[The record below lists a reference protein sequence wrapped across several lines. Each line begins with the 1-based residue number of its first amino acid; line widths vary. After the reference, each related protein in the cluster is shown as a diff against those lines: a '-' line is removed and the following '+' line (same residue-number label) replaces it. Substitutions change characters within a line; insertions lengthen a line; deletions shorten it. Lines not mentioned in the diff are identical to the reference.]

1 MASLAEGDRVVVDF
15 MKAAG
20 KVRYFGTSH
29 FALGTWVGLE
39 LDEAVGKNNGSVSGV
54 RYFDCVNLHGLFVRP
69 TALRK
74 EGSLSEAEDQN
85 DHEGRLWV
93 GTRSADDMA
102 RDAVSDV
109 AKQLHAIVDDARELC
124 ATARRGLVAQSD
136 QHNSPSGEEANSHEQ
151 DQTVN
156 SVLSVL
162 LQGAAMKRNSLTT
175 AADVS
180 ARRTSLRALGE
191 VLCVGESSG
200 SSGKSDTSAESP
212 VQDTRAVAALAAP
225 RPVVGFTSRRQS
237 EEEIGPRLDSFMGDG
252 FLRGA
257 LKSSRGAKE
266 PDIIVHPPQRG
277 SMGAASGGQKLSIVV
292 EVQDA
297 YGTTSQHI
305 NFSELRG
312 GEVPPLGSVL
322 DAVVHQ
328 VVRASMQAAVNNSS

>member
-1 MASLAEGDRVVVDF
+1 
-15 MKAAG
+15 
-20 KVRYFGTSH
+20 
-29 FALGTWVGLE
+29 
-39 LDEAVGKNNGSVSGV
+39 
-54 RYFDCVNLHGLFVRP
+54 
-69 TALRK
+69 
-74 EGSLSEAEDQN
+74 
-85 DHEGRLWV
+85 
-93 GTRSADDMA
+93 MA

-266 PDIIVHPPQRG
+266 PDIIVSPTTARLHGRSVWRPEVEHCGGGAGCVRYHVTAHQFLRTSRRRG
-277 SMGAASGGQKLSIVV
+277 A
-292 EVQDA
+292 
-297 YGTTSQHI
+297 TSW
-305 NFSELRG
+305 
-312 GEVPPLGSVL
+312 
-322 DAVVHQ
+322 
-328 VVRASMQAAVNNSS
+328 

>member
-1 MASLAEGDRVVVDF
+1 MG
-15 MKAAG
+15 
-20 KVRYFGTSH
+20 
-29 FALGTWVGLE
+29 
-39 LDEAVGKNNGSVSGV
+39 
-54 RYFDCVNLHGLFVRP
+54 
-69 TALRK
+69 
-74 EGSLSEAEDQN
+74 
-85 DHEGRLWV
+85 

-156 SVLSVL
+156 SV
-162 LQGAAMKRNSLTT
+162 
-175 AADVS
+175 
-180 ARRTSLRALGE
+180 LRALGE

-257 LKSSRGAKE
+257 LKSSRGAKD

-322 DAVVHQ
+322 DDVVHQ
-328 VVRASMQAAVNNSS
+328 VVRASMEAAVKN